1 MTEEHNKDEELY
13 RNKNQTELKVGKERE
28 GVSCGGFVSCVSK
41 IKTEIRDR
49 GYGSCMITELD
60 DPRYI
65 TNLWEVLFQGPAF
78 HRKVKRT
85 SGFPFTEDTAM
96 AYCCLVLGLPQYYNL
111 SL

>member
-65 TNLWEVLFQGPAF
+65 TNLWEVLFQGPLRNWLTVRNDRMPKAE
-78 HRKVKRT
+78 RDARI
-85 SGFPFTEDTAM
+85 P
-96 AYCCLVLGLPQYYNL
+96 
-111 SL
+111 